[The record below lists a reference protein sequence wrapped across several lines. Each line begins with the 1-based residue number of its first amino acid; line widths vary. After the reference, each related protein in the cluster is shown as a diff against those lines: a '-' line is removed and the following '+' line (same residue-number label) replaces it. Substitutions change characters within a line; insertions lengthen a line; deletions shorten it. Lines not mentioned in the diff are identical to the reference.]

1 MRDRWVQAVMARGSV
16 GAVAVGPLPTEV
28 VVLVGWPPVV
38 PAGGPLPTEAVVL
51 AGAAVLAGTV
61 VLARGPLPTEAV
73 VLAGGPPPMEA
84 VVVMVEQ
91 LPPEAVVIAAGL
103 VVIAVGVGV
112 IAVGVVGAGAVEE
125 EVVEEAAVEEADSHG
140 RIRGIDMD
148 VCTTALPQIQPTGWR
163 GVTTMS
169 LGSAK

>member
-38 PAGGPLPTEAVVL
+38 LAGGPLPTKAVV
-51 AGAAVLAGTV
+51 AGAAVLAG
-61 VLARGPLPTEAV
+61 AV

-91 LPPEAVVIAAGL
+91 LPPEAEVIAAGL
-103 VVIAVGVGV
+103 VVIAVGVVV

-125 EVVEEAAVEEADSHG
+125 EVVEEAVEEADSHG
-140 RIRGIDMD
+140 RIRVLTGIDID
-148 VCTTALPQIQPTGWR
+148 VCTTALPQIQPRGWR
-163 GVTTMS
+163 EVTTMS
-169 LGSAK
+169 LGSAN

>member
-1 MRDRWVQAVMARGSV
+1 MRDRWVQAAMARGSV

-38 PAGGPLPTEAVVL
+38 LAGGALPPKEVVL
-51 AGAAVLAGTV
+51 AGAA

-91 LPPEAVVIAAGL
+91 LPPEAEVIAAGL
-103 VVIAVGVGV
+103 VVIAVGVVV

-125 EVVEEAAVEEADSHG
+125 EVVEEAVEEADSHG
-140 RIRGIDMD
+140 RIRVLTGIDID
-148 VCTTALPQIQPTGWR
+148 VCTTALPQIQPRGWR
-163 GVTTMS
+163 EVTTMS
-169 LGSAK
+169 LGSAN